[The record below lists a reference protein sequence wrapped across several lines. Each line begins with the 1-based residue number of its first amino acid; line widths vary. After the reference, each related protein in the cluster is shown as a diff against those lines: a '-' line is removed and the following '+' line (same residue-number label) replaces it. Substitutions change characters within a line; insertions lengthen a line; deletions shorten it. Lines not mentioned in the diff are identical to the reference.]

1 MLAEER
7 FAMILDLLAQKRSA
21 TVLELCDALD
31 ASESTIRRDLTQLDR
46 QGLLKKVHGGATLVG
61 RTVLA
66 DEPPM
71 AAREEQSVEEK
82 RLIARAAAAM
92 ITEKD
97 FIFLDAGSTTLALVR
112 ELSGPALDAR
122 YVTNG
127 VAHARLLAQKGCKVF
142 LVGGLLRPETEA
154 IIGAAALH
162 SLQQYNFTKAFLGA
176 NGVAL
181 DAGFTT
187 PDPEEA
193 AVKATVVRRAREAW
207 FLVDDSKFARIYPA
221 VIAELSG
228 GAILTNHCPNP
239 KYRQFTLV
247 KEAAE

>member
-7 FAMILDLLAQKRSA
+7 LSRIMKLLSQQRTA
-21 TVLELCDALD
+21 TVQELCEALD
-31 ASESTIRRDLTQLDR
+31 ASESTIRRDLNELDR
-46 QGLLKKVHGGATLVG
+46 MGKVNKVHGGATLP
-61 RTVLA
+61 
-66 DEPPM
+66 DS
-71 AAREEQSVEEK
+71 QK
-82 RLIARAAAAM
+82 KCIAKAAAAL
-92 ITEKD
+92 ITAED
-97 FIFLDAGSTTLALVR
+97 FVFLDAGSTTLALAR

-127 VAHARLLAQKGCKVF
+127 VAHARLLAQKSCKVF

-193 AVKATVVRRAREAW
+193 AVKAAVVRRAREAW

>member
-1 MLAEER
+1 MAGYFILSTRKGDYRALA
-7 FAMILDLLAQKRSA
+7 FQGSQVYACHAQLS
-21 TVLELCDALD
+21 
-31 ASESTIRRDLTQLDR
+31 
-46 QGLLKKVHGGATLVG
+46 GLL
-61 RTVLA
+61 RTHLG
-66 DEPPM
+66 E
-71 AAREEQSVEEK
+71 
-82 RLIARAAAAM
+82 
-92 ITEKD
+92 
-97 FIFLDAGSTTLALVR
+97 
-112 ELSGPALDAR
+112 
-122 YVTNG
+122 
-127 VAHARLLAQKGCKVF
+127 AHARLLAQKSCKVF

-154 IIGAAALH
+154 IIGAAALY

>member
-1 MLAEER
+1 
-7 FAMILDLLAQKRSA
+7 MIRQDGAAGQLGD
-21 TVLELCDALD
+21 D
-31 ASESTIRRDLTQLDR
+31 RR
-46 QGLLKKVHGGATLVG
+46 V
-61 RTVLA
+61 
-66 DEPPM
+66 
-71 AAREEQSVEEK
+71 
-82 RLIARAAAAM
+82 
-92 ITEKD
+92 
-97 FIFLDAGSTTLALVR
+97 DAG
-112 ELSGPALDAR
+112 ELRVIHEEPGFSRPALDAR

-193 AVKATVVRRAREAW
+193 AVKAAVVRRAR
-207 FLVDDSKFARIYPA
+207 
-221 VIAELSG
+221 
-228 GAILTNHCPNP
+228 
-239 KYRQFTLV
+239 
-247 KEAAE
+247 

>member
-97 FIFLDAGSTTLALVR
+97 FIFLDAGSTTLALAAAL
-112 ELSGPALDAR
+112 EGPALQAA

-127 VAHARLLAQKGCKVF
+127 IAHARMLVQKGCRTY
-142 LVGGLLRPETEA
+142 LPGGQVRPITEA
-154 IIGAAALH
+154 ITGPETLAALQH
-162 SLQQYNFTKAFLGA
+162 YNFTKA
-176 NGVAL
+176 
-181 DAGFTT
+181 FTT

-193 AVKATVVRRAREAW
+193 SIKTAALQRARERW
-207 FLVDDSKFARIYPA
+207 FLVDNTKFDMVYSA
-221 VIAELSG
+221 VIG
-228 GAILTNHCPNP
+228 DIGCGAILTNHCPDP
-239 KYRQFTLV
+239 RYAQLTFV
-247 KEAAE
+247 KECSV

>member
-1 MLAEER
+1 MALA
-7 FAMILDLLAQKRSA
+7 
-21 TVLELCDALD
+21 
-31 ASESTIRRDLTQLDR
+31 
-46 QGLLKKVHGGATLVG
+46 
-61 RTVLA
+61 
-66 DEPPM
+66 
-71 AAREEQSVEEK
+71 
-82 RLIARAAAAM
+82 
-92 ITEKD
+92 
-97 FIFLDAGSTTLALVR
+97 R